1 MPGHLGSGVGVATID
16 PSAIRQRIA
25 AAISSTLGPAYKES
39 RWAPPLFPDGPAAQD
54 TRHLAHK
61 GYSVY
66 LSTTDEARDGRQAR
80 GGVGE
85 YVRTNVHVSFGWRL
99 RADNQVADYDDALDA
114 EKAVIAAVLSVTPN
128 PSLRVRWERVAGRA
142 VTGDGELF
150 VGRLDFSVYH
160 HMATA

>member
-1 MPGHLGSGVGVATID
+1 MATID

-25 AAISSTLGPAYKES
+25 AAISTALLASGYKES

-85 YVRTNVHVSFGWRL
+85 YVRTNVHVAFGWRL
-99 RADNQVADYDDALDA
+99 RADAAVADYDAALGA
-114 EKAVIAAVLSVTPN
+114 EKAMIAAVLSVTPN
-128 PSLRVRWERVAGRA
+128 PSLRVRWQRVAGRA